1 MRFLSVL
8 SKAGI
13 AFEIPDHL
21 RERITVRNG
30 INNLYSQVFLI
41 S

>member
-8 SKAGI
+8 SKSGI
-13 AFEIPDHL
+13 AFEIPDQL